1 MAPQAHDREKV
12 IGKRKGKTER
22 GRSESFF
29 LGSAAGVFCGRGG
42 RVERVTDFFQKKI
55 GTSVTRL
62 DDVLALD
69 KMFIFS

>member
-1 MAPQAHDREKV
+1 M
-12 IGKRKGKTER
+12 
-22 GRSESFF
+22 
-29 LGSAAGVFCGRGG
+29 
-42 RVERVTDFFQKKI
+42 ERVTDFFQKKI